1 MLLSWTWMRWW
12 PTNNRRYR
20 FRCRCYIVMSC
31 WTWMTPMLRPGSR
44 IIGGSTSHPH
54 QWPFMASIQY
64 HDGYHFCGGTLIAAK
79 WVLTAAHCTEGFV
92 WVNVFFLKAY
102 DGRRTPSDGKS
113 SYGPPGT
120 PVSPTNKT
128 DCHDTAEILLKVALN
143 TIIIAPSCWSCWID
157 SVYSACAGRTKELF
171 NQLLQ

>member
-1 MLLSWTWMRWW
+1 
-12 PTNNRRYR
+12 
-20 FRCRCYIVMSC
+20 
-31 WTWMTPMLRPGSR
+31 MLRPGSR

-92 WVNVFFLKAY
+92 WVNVVFLKAY

-113 SYGPPGT
+113 SYGLWPGELT
-120 PVSPTNKT
+120 SYSLESNNFSCSDVIAVIGWIIPSFYRHKHYRHYWFNK
-128 DCHDTAEILLKVALN
+128 IN
-143 TIIIAPSCWSCWID
+143 M
-157 SVYSACAGRTKELF
+157 KELWLLCLTPLSTIF
-171 NQLLQ
+171 QLYRGSQFYWWGKPEYPGERQVTDKL